1 MLRRSAIVVAGTAF
15 LALTASP
22 AMAASANSSCVGQ
35 FSSYGARA
43 AQPNFGKFVS
53 GDALEFGGVGGFLP
67 VFAQYP
73 GPCSDIAPPLST

>member
-1 MLRRSAIVVAGTAF
+1 MLRRFAIVLAGAAF
-15 LALTASP
+15 LALSASP
-22 AMAASANSSCVGQ
+22 ASAASSKSSCVGE

-67 VFAQYP
+67 VFAQFT
-73 GPCSDIAPPLST
+73 GDCAEIAPPLPT